1 MRVRIVFKVL
11 EAIWSLFKQAG
22 FQLVC
27 TNLANLVRYKN
38 QVNSVAA
45 LIRFL
50 DQVYVILH

>member
-45 LIRFL
+45 SIRFL
-50 DQVYVILH
+50 DQVCVILH

>member
-1 MRVRIVFKVL
+1 MRVHIVFKVL

-22 FQLVC
+22 FLLVC

-45 LIRFL
+45 SIRFL
-50 DQVYVILH
+50 DQVCVILH